1 MPISENGKSTDCEK
15 IEKEEEKRKEKEE
28 KNNNLGLPNRKVS
41 SSVSCQFLLEAK
53 VFNVY
58 LCVGVPKFSVAFT
71 CVCVRKQQH
80 TINNNNNNN
89 IANTPSGGLPRSHS
103 AEPAASTLSL
113 SAASAE
119 KKVEGK

>member
-1 MPISENGKSTDCEK
+1 MLPIPTGSKGVQC
-15 IEKEEEKRKEKEE
+15 
-28 KNNNLGLPNRKVS
+28 
-41 SSVSCQFLLEAK
+41 
-53 VFNVY
+53 VFV
-58 LCVGVPKFSVAFT
+58 CAGVPKFSVAFT

-80 TINNNNNNN
+80 TINNNNN

-119 KKVEGK
+119 KVEVK